1 MLTDFGLTISRLD
14 ARLTQVGMVIGTP
27 GYVPPEVLKGG
38 VPPDPRHDLYAVG
51 RLALTMIAGQEPA
64 GRSHG
69 ADRVDPGSVA
79 APDGRGAASA

>member
-27 GYVPPEVLKGG
+27 GYLPPEVLIGG

-51 RLALTMIAGQEPA
+51 RLALTLLAGEE
-64 GRSHG
+64 
-69 ADRVDPGSVA
+69 
-79 APDGRGAASA
+79 PDGHRPR